1 MKKILAALLWMG
13 LTLSQ
18 VHASLTTLDASSP
31 IVFSTQ
37 ADGRN
42 WKLGYNAKNDQMTLI
57 EYVVEGESLENW
69 TELVSVMATWP
80 SDLSLDQYFDAFA
93 SSLKKL
99 IPENKIHTR
108 VIERRPNTLLAEWW
122 LDDKSP
128 NSQHEWIQLFKDQS
142 TVYSL
147 RYTTKNL
154 DTVETKR
161 PVWEKI
167 LSEAKIRSPRTR
179 Y

>member
-57 EYVVEGESLENW
+57 EYGSKASRWRIGPNL
-69 TELVSVMATWP
+69 SASWP
-80 SDLSLDQYFDAFA
+80 HGLQTFPSINILMPLQAA
-93 SSLKKL
+93 LK
-99 IPENKIHTR
+99 
-108 VIERRPNTLLAEWW
+108 
-122 LDDKSP
+122 S
-128 NSQHEWIQLFKDQS
+128 
-142 TVYSL
+142 
-147 RYTTKNL
+147 
-154 DTVETKR
+154 
-161 PVWEKI
+161 
-167 LSEAKIRSPRTR
+167 
-179 Y
+179 